1 MTSKIS
7 CARLILEDIRKR
19 SWLTALTSVIFFL
32 IIPVNTMLYLSSRS
46 EELVR
51 SSSRSSI
58 AENLPGLLNG
68 DNGYLFIILALLPI
82 LSAMTGFSYIHSREK
97 MDFYHALPVR
107 REKWFS
113 SAYLAGLII
122 LLVPYL
128 ICTSLAAAIGAASD
142 IMSPE
147 AAANCTLAAA
157 GGILAMFVIYNS
169 CVLAVMLTGRTA
181 TALLAS
187 LAVMVYPLLIVSNF
201 TSLQATFFKTYSSG
215 IVSFPEKLA
224 LHISP
229 VSLFDAL
236 ISDSAGG
243 TLGALLLISTALVS
257 VLLITGA
264 VLLYRMYPSEAAGN
278 TLPFPLAAPIAKV
291 LICIPTAI
299 FIASMTQELTLTS
312 ETLWLLPLSL
322 FFAVLLC
329 AVTEFIYHNDMK
341 MLLKGWRSSLITI
354 GGTALILCIFQ
365 FDLTGYDTYLPE
377 RGEIEAISFH
387 PDSFS
392 QYFSYPETVPYYTSE
407 LGYFVPAEYTD
418 LLYELA
424 ENGIDNL
431 KSGINA
437 QDSYSDDFDSSRY
450 AAVLL
455 QYKLSG
461 GNTVMRRYAVNI
473 DKAENALRE
482 LLQSEDYRRDIF
494 PIFHVDRS
502 DVSDIY
508 LTNLYGQEEAADLDK
523 AQYNALLDAYEKD
536 VLSVSADT
544 LIDGT
549 PVGEL
554 TLYLP
559 DPYQA
564 DTAGEPMTI
573 SLPMLYI
580 YSDYT
585 NTLNL
590 LEDYGCTLRSEIDP
604 QEVESITFTLS
615 SDSWQNG
622 DYGELVSSLSDNAT
636 VTTYNEET
644 RIETSDPEDI
654 SLILEYTEPY
664 SAGIMGNTSFS
675 SNYVDIWYRNGNTF
689 GYATQA
695 AGEFP
700 PPVVSYMCVNPVFID
715 SVHLLLNRA

>member
-1 MTSKIS
+1 M
-7 CARLILEDIRKR
+7 
-19 SWLTALTSVIFFL
+19 
-32 IIPVNTMLYLSSRS
+32 
-46 EELVR
+46 
-51 SSSRSSI
+51 
-58 AENLPGLLNG
+58 
-68 DNGYLFIILALLPI
+68 
-82 LSAMTGFSYIHSREK
+82 
-97 MDFYHALPVR
+97 
-107 REKWFS
+107 
-113 SAYLAGLII
+113 
-122 LLVPYL
+122 
-128 ICTSLAAAIGAASD
+128 
-142 IMSPE
+142 
-147 AAANCTLAAA
+147 
-157 GGILAMFVIYNS
+157 
-169 CVLAVMLTGRTA
+169 
-181 TALLAS
+181 
-187 LAVMVYPLLIVSNF
+187 
-201 TSLQATFFKTYSSG
+201 
-215 IVSFPEKLA
+215 
-224 LHISP
+224 
-229 VSLFDAL
+229 
-236 ISDSAGG
+236 
-243 TLGALLLISTALVS
+243 
-257 VLLITGA
+257 
-264 VLLYRMYPSEAAGN
+264 
-278 TLPFPLAAPIAKV
+278 
-291 LICIPTAI
+291 
-299 FIASMTQELTLTS
+299 
-312 ETLWLLPLSL
+312 
-322 FFAVLLC
+322 
-329 AVTEFIYHNDMK
+329 
-341 MLLKGWRSSLITI
+341 
-354 GGTALILCIFQ
+354 
-365 FDLTGYDTYLPE
+365 
-377 RGEIEAISFH
+377 
-387 PDSFS
+387 
-392 QYFSYPETVPYYTSE
+392 PYYTSE

-431 KSGINA
+431 KNGINA

-549 PVGEL
+549 SVGEL

-644 RIETSDPEDI
+644 RIETSDPK
-654 SLILEYTEPY
+654 
-664 SAGIMGNTSFS
+664 
-675 SNYVDIWYRNGNTF
+675 TF
-689 GYATQA
+689 
-695 AGEFP
+695 P
-700 PPVVSYMCVNPVFID
+700 
-715 SVHLLLNRA
+715 

>member
-58 AENLPGLLNG
+58 AESLPGLLNG

-128 ICTSLAAAIGAASD
+128 ICTSLAATIGAASD

-229 VSLFDAL
+229 CQPVRCSDLGQRRRNPRCTPFDQYSSCFGPA
-236 ISDSAGG
+236 DH
-243 TLGALLLISTALVS
+243 
-257 VLLITGA
+257 GA

-322 FFAVLLC
+322 FAVLLC

-365 FDLTGYDTYLPE
+365 FDLTGYDTYMPE

-431 KSGINA
+431 KNGINA

-450 AAVLL
+450 AAVC
-455 QYKLSG
+455 YST
-461 GNTVMRRYAVNI
+461 NFP
-473 DKAENALRE
+473 AEI
-482 LLQSEDYRRDIF
+482 Q
-494 PIFHVDRS
+494 
-502 DVSDIY
+502 
-508 LTNLYGQEEAADLDK
+508 
-523 AQYNALLDAYEKD
+523 
-536 VLSVSADT
+536 
-544 LIDGT
+544 
-549 PVGEL
+549 
-554 TLYLP
+554 
-559 DPYQA
+559 
-564 DTAGEPMTI
+564 
-573 SLPMLYI
+573 
-580 YSDYT
+580 
-585 NTLNL
+585 
-590 LEDYGCTLRSEIDP
+590 
-604 QEVESITFTLS
+604 
-615 SDSWQNG
+615 
-622 DYGELVSSLSDNAT
+622 
-636 VTTYNEET
+636 
-644 RIETSDPEDI
+644 
-654 SLILEYTEPY
+654 
-664 SAGIMGNTSFS
+664 
-675 SNYVDIWYRNGNTF
+675 
-689 GYATQA
+689 
-695 AGEFP
+695 
-700 PPVVSYMCVNPVFID
+700 
-715 SVHLLLNRA
+715 